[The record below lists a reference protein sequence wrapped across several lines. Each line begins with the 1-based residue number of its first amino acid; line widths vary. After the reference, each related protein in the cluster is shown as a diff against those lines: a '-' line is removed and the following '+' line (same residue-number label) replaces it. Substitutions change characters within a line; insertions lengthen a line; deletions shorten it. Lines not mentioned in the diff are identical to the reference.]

1 MRPSPFMVKL
11 LYYVLNNLLII
22 KLSNNETTHI
32 KLTHSAVPLKSYFW
46 RPYEPEACS
55 TMRALGVL
63 SSVFPL
69 LDNSKMA
76 TKTIMGF
83 CEGQCT
89 QYFLTRFLE

>member
-1 MRPSPFMVKL
+1 MVKL

-69 LDNSKMA
+69 LDRCLARNSKMA

-83 CEGQCT
+83 CERICT
-89 QYFLTRFLE
+89 QYFQTRFLE